1 MGCRALRWILCH
13 WKISLSSVRKQETSQ
28 PQMELTKY
36 ISISH
41 GCCLHSASQ
50 SRAVNG
56 IFKTQS
62 LNIWIHP
69 IAWLNRY
76 LILIKWLTSLRNK
89 PFCVANLWRQ
99 TVSPI
104 VICWVLSLSQPT
116 RPEDAHRV
124 TGTAAALTLFFH
136 GGVCQPPAHS
146 KPLCAWKTLI

>member
-1 MGCRALRWILCH
+1 MGCRALSWITCH
-13 WKISLSSVRKQETSQ
+13 WKISLSSVRKQETSR
-28 PQMELTKY
+28 PQTELTKC
-36 ISISH
+36 IFISH

-56 IFKTQS
+56 IFKTRS
-62 LNIWIHP
+62 SNIWIHP
-69 IAWLNRY
+69 ITRINRY

-89 PFCVANLWRQ
+89 PPLCCWPRWQ

-124 TGTAAALTLFFH
+124 TGAAAALTLFFH
-136 GGVCQPPAHS
+136 GGVCQPRAHS
-146 KPLCAWKTLI
+146 KPLCAWNTLL